1 MVHAELLRREGLLI
15 EGRLVGFDL
24 FPSPWTAA
32 ELDFLL
38 RLLDIALAHEQDVAV
53 ELLQGFVIDVC
64 EQMDTGQRNIEET
77 KKKGCI

>member
-15 EGRLVGFDL
+15 EGRGFDL

-38 RLLDIALAHEQDVAV
+38 RLLDIALAHEQDVAA